1 MEEIMATNLISELTD
16 LLKKNYNL
24 IIHGAP
30 GTGKTYTA
38 IQIAEAMGAEWDMI
52 QLHPSYDY
60 TDFMESYER
69 DRNGEFRVID
79 GIFKK
84 FCEDALNTRNKK
96 FVFIIDD
103 INRGETSRIF
113 GEALFAINPAYRG
126 AEKCKGLRTRYAGKQ
141 FGPNAFDAFFKT
153 LAKYKILSERY
164 RFGHFFVPENVY
176 IIGTMNNIDHS
187 VESMDLAMRRRFTFR
202 EIAAESTQENILAQL
217 DESIRINAKIRMD
230 NLNNAIWND
239 NEKTGELSSSDY
251 HIGAAYFT
259 KLKDLNNDF
268 DLLWEYNLKP
278 LLREYLRGQGDIEI
292 KLETLKKMYDYEL

>member
-1 MEEIMATNLISELTD
+1 MPTNLIDELTD

-38 IQIAEAMGAEWDMI
+38 IQIAEAMGAKWDMV

-60 TDFMESYER
+60 TDFMESYEC

-113 GEALFAINPAYRG
+113 GEALFAIDPAYRG

-141 FGPNAFDAFFKT
+141 LQSGPNAFDAFFKT

-164 RFGHFFVPENVY
+164 SFGHFFVPENVY
-176 IIGTMNNIDHS
+176 IIGTMNDVDRS
-187 VESMDLAMRRRFTFR
+187 VESMDFEMRRRFTFWK
-202 EIAAESTQENILAQL
+202 IKAEDNLGMLDQL
-217 DESIRINAKIRMD
+217 DSATKAKALNKMKA
-230 NLNNAIWND
+230 LNNVI
-239 NEKTGELSSSDY
+239 EKTEWLSSDY

-268 DLLWEYNLKP
+268 EALWNYNLEP
-278 LLREYLRGQGDIEI
+278 LLREYLRGQCDIEI